1 LGSARGNELARA
13 ALTVEAFVEGA
24 ASLGAAGAAGAALL
38 VDAPRARARTMVAAL
53 LLAGVA
59 LSPLVADRVS
69 DQVSSRPAVAGAGV
83 LLGLLVLAG
92 LVVLVRRRPMAFG
105 LLVFA
110 ALPFR
115 VPLTIGGS
123 TANLLIP
130 LYVVTIAG
138 CLAYAFG
145 ADRLPDRDPPAA
157 VRRLDQVLAG
167 VLVLYALQAVYASD
181 VEQAVKNICFFY
193 VPFALL
199 YRLLREVA
207 WSRELLLRCLYVVVG
222 LALFFAAIGFVE
234 FATGHLLIPN
244 SKVLSANEIKPY
256 FRVNSLFFDPNI
268 YGRFLALAMIALAAR
283 LLWSERARDNVLIAV
298 ALAVLWAGL
307 VLSLSQSSFAALLV
321 GLAVLAAL
329 RWKVWPV
336 IAVALAGMAVGVG
349 VALIS
354 PETINLKGKGSS
366 AIDAATSGRA
376 DLVTGGAEMFADRPV
391 WGYGSGGFEDAYR
404 ERENVRSTRI
414 AAVSHTIPVTVA
426 AEQGVIGLIGYVLLL
441 VAAFAMVFGGG
452 LREAVRARPPPAL
465 DLARIAVAAA
475 FAALVAH
482 TLVYAS
488 FLEDPLTWVLLGLAA
503 ALRQLASSASLATEA
518 SSS

>member
-1 LGSARGNELARA
+1 M
-13 ALTVEAFVEGA
+13 TVEAFVEGA
-24 ASLGAAGAAGAALL
+24 ASLGAAGTAGAALL

-53 LLAGVA
+53 VLAGVA

-69 DQVSSRPAVAGAGV
+69 DQASARPAVAAAGA
-83 LLGLLVLAG
+83 LLAALVLAG
-92 LVVLVRRRPMAFG
+92 LVVIIRRRPMLLG

-115 VPLTIGGS
+115 VPLTLGGT

-138 CLAYAFG
+138 CLALA
-145 ADRLPDRDPPAA
+145 LMPDRPPDPDPPKA

-167 VLVLYALQAVYASD
+167 VLVLYALQMVYAGD
-181 VEQAVKNICFFY
+181 VEQAVKNVCFFY
-193 VPFALL
+193 VPFLLL
-199 YRLLREVA
+199 YRLLRQVD
-207 WSRELLLRCLYVVVG
+207 WTRELLVRCLYVVTG
-222 LALFFAAIGFVE
+222 LALVFAGIGFVE

-268 YGRFLALAMIALAAR
+268 YGRFLALTMILLATR
-283 LLWSERARDNVLIAV
+283 LLWSERGRDTGLIAV

-336 IAVALAGMAVGVG
+336 IAVALAGVAVGVG
-349 VALIS
+349 VAVIS
-354 PETINLKGKGSS
+354 PETINLKGKGTS

-376 DLVTGGAEMFADRPV
+376 DLVTGGGEMFLDRPV
-391 WGYGSGGFEDAYR
+391 WGYGSGSFEDTYR
-404 ERENVRSTRI
+404 EREGIRSKRI
-414 AAVSHTIPVTVA
+414 AAISHTIPITVA
-426 AEQGVIGLIGYVLLL
+426 AEQGAIGLVGYVLLL
-441 VAAFAMVFGGG
+441 LAAFAMVFGGG
-452 LREAVRARPPPAL
+452 LREAVRTRPPPAIV
-465 DLARIAVAAA
+465 LARVGIAAC
-475 FAALVAH
+475 FAALFVH

-488 FLEDPLTWVLLGLAA
+488 FLEDPLTWVLLGIAA
-503 ALRQLASSASLATEA
+503 ALRQPARSASREIEPAT
-518 SSS
+518 S

>member
-1 LGSARGNELARA
+1 
-13 ALTVEAFVEGA
+13 LTVEAFVEGA
-24 ASLGAAGAAGAALL
+24 ASLGAAGTAGAALL
-38 VDAPRARARTMVAAL
+38 IDAPRARARTMVAAL
-53 LLAGVA
+53 VLAGIA
-59 LSPLVADRVS
+59 LGPLVADRVS
-69 DQVSSRPAVAGAGV
+69 EQASDRPAVAGAGA
-83 LLGLLVLAG
+83 LLAVAVVAG
-92 LVVLVRRRPMAFG
+92 LVALIRRRPVLLG

-115 VPLTIGGS
+115 VPLTLGGS

-138 CLAYAFG
+138 CLAFAFG
-145 ADRLPDRDPPAA
+145 PDRPPDRDPPTA

-181 VEQAVKNICFFY
+181 VEQAVKNVCFFY

-199 YRLLREVA
+199 YRLLRQVD
-207 WSRELLLRCLYVVVG
+207 WSRELLVRCLYVVTG
-222 LALFFAAIGFVE
+222 LALCFAAIGFLE

-268 YGRFLALAMIALAAR
+268 YGRFLALTMIALAAR
-283 LLWSERARDNVLIAV
+283 LLWSERARDNGLIAV

-307 VLSLSQSSFAALLV
+307 VLSLSQSSFAALLI

-336 IAVALAGMAVGVG
+336 VAVALAGVAVGVG

-354 PETINLKGKGSS
+354 PESINLKGKGTS

-376 DLVTGGAEMFADRPV
+376 DLVTGGAGMFAERPV
-391 WGYGSGGFEDAYR
+391 WGYGSGSFEDTYR
-404 ERENVRSTRI
+404 ERENIRSKRV
-414 AAVSHTIPVTVA
+414 AAISHTIPITVA

-441 VAAFAMVFGGG
+441 VAAFVMVFGGG
-452 LREAVRARPPPAL
+452 LRAAVRARPPPAL
-465 DLARIAVAAA
+465 ALARVAVAAA
-475 FAALVAH
+475 FCALFVH

-503 ALRQLASSASLATEA
+503 ALRQAEASSASRATEP
-518 SSS
+518 SMS